1 MKSFIPYIFLFFCIQ
16 FLFSCSKLESS
27 ECPTDLACTEI
38 FVTLTV
44 KIQNRNNESVFLTKT
59 TTSIEGNSKII
70 TNSGWD
76 KISAYNVLDDLSIKD
91 LKKSG
96 SSVTFKGY
104 DDNNQL
110 VVDEKF
116 IIGHDCCHIVKIA
129 GKEVIIAD

>member
-1 MKSFIPYIFLFFCIQ
+1 VKSFIQFIWLLFCTQI
-16 FLFSCSKLESS
+16 LFSCSKSESS

-59 TTSIEGNSKII
+59 TTSIEGNSNII
-70 TNSGWD
+70 TKSDWD
-76 KISAYNVLDDLSIKD
+76 KITAYNVLDDLSLKD

-96 SSVTFKGY
+96 SSVTFKGF
-104 DDNNQL
+104 DSNNQII
-110 VVDEKF
+110 VNERF

-129 GKEVIIAD
+129 GKEVIIVD